1 MILMGEKY
9 LPPIKIIKSKRHI
22 KKQLGTLVI
31 LCTWLLLQVYSVFCI
46 LYSVLYVV
54 INLLGNTDIVSDA
67 AELRLQ
73 GLLYEHF

>member
-1 MILMGEKY
+1 MY
-9 LPPIKIIKSKRHI
+9 LSFAA
-22 KKQLGTLVI
+22 
-31 LCTWLLLQVYSVFCI
+31 VYSVFCI

-54 INLLGNTDIVSDA
+54 INLLGNTDVVSDA